1 MPRRVQKTT
10 KQVTARLGASAPKTP
25 TSRPAERLL
34 VVTTVRVYRDQL
46 QRLHEMA
53 LARRFQGGHT
63 GRGDASAIL
72 RELLDTALSGV
83 R

>member
-1 MPRRVQKTT
+1 MVRTGQKTT
-10 KQVTARLGASAPKTP
+10 KAVTARRAAPAPKTP
-25 TSRPAERLL
+25 AERPLA
-34 VVTTVRVYRDQL
+34 VTTVRVYRDQL

-72 RELLDTALSGV
+72 RELLDEAFRGE